1 MLTISALA
9 RRAALLSVAAVA
21 AATLGVPAAN
31 AMPIPETTGGAA
43 AFDTPQTIAGT
54 DHDDRDRV
62 RPRPT
67 VTFEQRCERRL
78 CFIRVLI
85 DDGRTLWSCRPGVR
99 HSSRGRDDDLQAL
112 DIDSVLR
119 TAGRGRG
126 DDDDGDW
133 WDDDDDVLR
142 PVTTRLRLRCVPT
155 DR

>member
-1 MLTISALA
+1 MFTIQAVA
-9 RRAALLSVAAVA
+9 RRASLLSVAALA
-21 AATLGVPAAN
+21 AATLGVPAAH
-31 AMPIPETTGGAA
+31 AMPIPETADTAA
-43 AFDTPQTIAGT
+43 ASAPQTIAGT

-85 DDGRTLWSCRPGVR
+85 DDGRMLWSCRPGVR
-99 HSSRGRDDDLQAL
+99 RSSREEVDAVDV
-112 DIDSVLR
+112 DSVLR
-119 TAGRGRG
+119 TAGRGH